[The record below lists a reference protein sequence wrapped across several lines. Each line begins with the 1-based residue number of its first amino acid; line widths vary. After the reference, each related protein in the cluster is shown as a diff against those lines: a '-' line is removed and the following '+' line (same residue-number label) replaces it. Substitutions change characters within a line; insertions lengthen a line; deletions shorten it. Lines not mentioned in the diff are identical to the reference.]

1 MIVLSDQDQRIL
13 AMLDAD
19 IAARSAA
26 RVVARLRA
34 RFSSVQ
40 LVLSTVVFS
49 AVGYGGLGVAISVGS
64 RGGALLAIAIVSAAP
79 SWTVLA
85 YRYTD
90 TLGPRSHG

>member
-1 MIVLSDQDQRIL
+1 VIVLSDQDQRIL
-13 AMLDAD
+13 AVLDAD

-40 LVLSTVVFS
+40 LVLGTVVFS

-64 RGGALLAIAIVSAAP
+64 RGGALVAIAIVSAAP
-79 SWTVLA
+79 TCTVLA

-90 TLGPRSHG
+90 PPSRRIHG